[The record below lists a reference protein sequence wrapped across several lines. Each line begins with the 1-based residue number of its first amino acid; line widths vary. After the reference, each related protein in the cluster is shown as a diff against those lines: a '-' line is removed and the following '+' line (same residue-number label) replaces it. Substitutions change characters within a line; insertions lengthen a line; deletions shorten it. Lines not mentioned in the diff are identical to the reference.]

1 MNHRRSSDKMP
12 LSSPPARPPRLVR
25 GITLVVILGLAAT
38 AASCG
43 SNDPV
48 SRGLSIATANCAQCH
63 AVGASG
69 DSPRVGA
76 PPFRE
81 LSSRYPLE
89 YLEEALAEG
98 IMTGHNEMP
107 QFIFEPPQIRDFLA
121 YLETIQQQ

>member
-1 MNHRRSSDKMP
+1 MP
-12 LSSPPARPPRLVR
+12 LSSRPALTPRLLK
-25 GITLVVILGLAAT
+25 GMALILVLGAAAT

-43 SNDPV
+43 NNDPV
-48 SRGLSIATANCAQCH
+48 ARGLSIATAECSQCH
-63 AVGASG
+63 AVGARG
-69 DSPRVGA
+69 DSPRAGA

-81 LSSRYPLE
+81 LSSRYPLV

-121 YLETIQQQ
+121 YLQTIQQ